1 MKKLLIAICV
11 LFTSTSFAQENK
23 KFVKAMETNIA
34 LLDKAQTAEEFQ
46 NAANAFERIATK
58 ETKEWLPL
66 YYNAYAVL
74 MAGMKQAENTKKDEY
89 FDKAEALVQK
99 ADSVSKDNSE
109 IQVLH
114 SWIVSMKIGV
124 DPMNRGMTLGMQSGM
139 LTSTA
144 MTLDPENPRAYLMK
158 GLGALYTP
166 EQYGGGKE
174 KALPILEQAVEKFA
188 KFKPASSI
196 MPNWGEA
203 KAKTALEECKKG
215 E

>member
-1 MKKLLIAICV
+1 MKKAIITICMLISVSA
-11 LFTSTSFAQENK
+11 FAQENK

-34 LLDKAQTAEEFQ
+34 SLDKAQSAEDFQ
-46 NAANAFERIATK
+46 NAANAFERIATA
-58 ETKEWLPL
+58 EPKEWLPL

-109 IQVLH
+109 IYVLH

-124 DPMNRGMTLGMQSGM
+124 DPMNRGMTLGMKSGM

-144 MTLDPENPRAYLMK
+144 MTLDPENPRTYLMK
-158 GLGALYTP
+158 GLGTLYTP

-174 KALPILEQAVEKFA
+174 KALPIIEQAVEKFA
-188 KFKPASSI
+188 KFKPSSSI

-203 KAKTALEECKKG
+203 KAKSALEECKK